1 MHTINGTKMLAAQL
15 DLLMKRL
22 DNNDKDAKMGTVKAL
37 GSHMTCEVYGN
48 DGHSRTDRPKTR
60 ENVMLMNNNNGYRPQ
75 GDQGWSINPWGRS
88 RTERTHKKVKVKPQR
103 TDSLNAFVM
112 NFLEQEETRNRQ
124 HLRPASKKLGI
135 QAGQLMFPAT
145 KRQLPAPKTKKV
157 WRVKEKTPI
166 PVPPELGASSS

>member
-1 MHTINGTKMLAAQL
+1 M
-15 DLLMKRL
+15 D
-22 DNNDKDAKMGTVKAL
+22 
-37 GSHMTCEVYGN
+37 C
-48 DGHSRTDRPKTR
+48 PKTR

-124 HLRPASKKLGI
+124 NLRPASKKLGI